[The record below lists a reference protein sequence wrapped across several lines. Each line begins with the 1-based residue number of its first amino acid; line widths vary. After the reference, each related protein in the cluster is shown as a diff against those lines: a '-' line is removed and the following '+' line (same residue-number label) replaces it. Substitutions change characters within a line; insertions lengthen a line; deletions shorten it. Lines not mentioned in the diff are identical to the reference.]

1 MDSNPVADYGEDR
14 QEDGQSI
21 AQQAER
27 DAVNYAAS
35 SVMVPMSQKSQMT
48 SKTYISQLEKQLLEE
63 KTAREKLQ
71 GEIEQIKK
79 VNAEIS
85 SKLGLSSQNTMQ

>member
-63 KTAREKLQ
+63 KTAREKL
-71 GEIEQIKK
+71 
-79 VNAEIS
+79 
-85 SKLGLSSQNTMQ
+85 

>member
-1 MDSNPVADYGEDR
+1 
-14 QEDGQSI
+14 
-21 AQQAER
+21 
-27 DAVNYAAS
+27 
-35 SVMVPMSQKSQMT
+35 MT
-48 SKTYISQLEKQLLEE
+48 SKTYISQLERQLKEE

-85 SKLGLSSQNTMQ
+85 SKLGLSSQNTQQ

>member
-35 SVMVPMSQKSQMT
+35 SVMIPMSQKSQMT